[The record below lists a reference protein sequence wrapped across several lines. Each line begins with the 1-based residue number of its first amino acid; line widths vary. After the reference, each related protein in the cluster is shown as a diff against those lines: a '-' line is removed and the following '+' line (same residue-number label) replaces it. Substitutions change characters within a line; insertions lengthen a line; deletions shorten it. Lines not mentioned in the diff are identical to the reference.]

1 MPNDDI
7 VKDNN
12 NISQAALDSQAVKS
26 PSVSG
31 SHDSDQSATPA
42 NDTPTDKQPAP
53 IGTDRQEPKPDSAS
67 DDDDITVKY
76 TAPPSESEALKA
88 ANEKIE
94 RLESQ
99 LYMQGLGVDMNH
111 ADDILTLAKSRVNK
125 EMTIKEAIDAV
136 IKTYP
141 NFITKHAL
149 AITPS
154 VSISNDSVSHSEDA
168 FEMGIRG
175 IANINT
181 L

>member
-12 NISQAALDSQAVKS
+12 NISQAALDPQAAKS
-26 PSVSG
+26 PSVPG
-31 SHDSDQSATPA
+31 SRDSDQSATTA
-42 NDTPTDKQPAP
+42 NDTPTDKQPTP
-53 IGTDRQEPKPDSAS
+53 IGTDRQDLKPNSTS
-67 DDDDITVKY
+67 DDEDITVKY

-125 EMTIKEAIDAV
+125 ETTIKEAIDAV

-141 NFITKHAL
+141 NFIPKPIAVL
-149 AITPS
+149 TPS
-154 VSISNDSVSHSEDA
+154 VPISNDNVSPSEDA

>member
-1 MPNDDI
+1 MSNDDI

-12 NISQAALDSQAVKS
+12 NISQAALDPQAAKS
-26 PSVSG
+26 PSVPG

-42 NDTPTDKQPAP
+42 NDTPTDKQPTP
-53 IGTDRQEPKPDSAS
+53 IGTDRQETKPDSAS

-125 EMTIKEAIDAV
+125 ETTIKGAIDAV

-141 NFITKHAL
+141 NFITKPAPS
-149 AITPS
+149 ITPS